1 MLRHRMDN
9 VLALPLPTDQL
20 PESIRRFCSVE
31 APERARQM
39 AAKGLVPAKGGDLVA
54 VLLQLAADASSAIA
68 DAARATLGGVPPAV
82 LEAACD
88 APLHPAFL
96 HALADHVRRDDDLL
110 ERLLGNTATAHDTV
124 AGIAR
129 SCSERIAERVALDE
143 QRILAAPQIIE
154 SLYKNKHTRMSTI
167 DRLIDLAVRN
177 GVKVEGIPTFEAHAQ
192 AIAGQLIP
200 EPTDEPLPSDAMFND
215 AIAADDEDVAVEQD
229 QVEGTEEVREKYKP
243 LAFQIGQMNFA
254 EKLRM
259 TLIGNAAARTLLV
272 RDSNKIVAMAA
283 IASPQVTESEAAGI
297 ANSRQVSEE
306 VLRFIGN
313 KREWVGNYEIKKS
326 LMFNPKTPVG
336 ISMKYLSHLHV
347 ADLRTLAKSRG
358 IPAAI
363 KTAAAQRVAKKGT

>member
-1 MLRHRMDN
+1 MTTQ
-9 VLALPLPTDQL
+9 VALPLSTDAL
-20 PESIRRFCSVE
+20 PESIRRFCSPE

-54 VLLQLAADASSAIA
+54 VLLQLAADASAAIA
-68 DAARATLGGVPPAV
+68 DAARATLDGVPPAV

-96 HALADHVRRDDDLL
+96 HALAERVRANDELL
-110 ERLLGNTATAHDTV
+110 ERILGNTATAHDTFV
-124 AGIAR
+124 QIAR
-129 SCSERIAERVALDE
+129 GCSERVAERVALDE

-154 SLYKNKHTRMSTI
+154 ALYKNKHTRMSTI

-177 GVKVEGIPTFEAHAQ
+177 GVTVDGVPTFEAHAQ

-200 EPTDEPLPSDAMFND
+200 EPSDEPLPSDAMFND
-215 AIAADDEDVAVEQD
+215 ALAADDGGDAVATTDE
-229 QVEGTEEVREKYKP
+229 EAGTEEVRDKYKP
-243 LAFQIGQMNFA
+243 LAFTIAQMNFA

-259 TLIGNAAARTLLV
+259 TLIGNSAARALLV

-283 IASPQVTESEAAGI
+283 VSSPQMTEAEANGI

-313 KREWVGNYEIKKS
+313 KREWGGNYEIKKS
-326 LMFNPKTPVG
+326 LMFNPKTPLG
-336 ISMKYLSHLHV
+336 IAMKYLSHLQL

-363 KTAAAQRVAKKGT
+363 KTAAAQRVAKKQG

>member
-1 MLRHRMDN
+1 MTTELS
-9 VLALPLPTDQL
+9 LPLSAEQL
-20 PESIRRFCSVE
+20 PEGIRRFCSPD

-39 AAKGLVPAKGGDLVA
+39 AAKGLVPAKGGDLIA
-54 VLLQLAADASSAIA
+54 VLLQLAADASATIA
-68 DAARATLGGVPPAV
+68 EAARGTLAGVPPAV

-96 HALADHVRRDDDLL
+96 NALADHVRANDELL
-110 ERLLGNTATAHDTV
+110 ERLIGNQATAHDTV
-124 AGIAR
+124 AAIAR
-129 SCSERIAERVALDE
+129 TCSEHVCERVALDE
-143 QRILAAPQIIE
+143 QRVLAAPHIIE
-154 SLYKNKHTRMSTI
+154 ALYRNKNTRMSTV
-167 DRLIDLAVRN
+167 DRLVDLAVRN
-177 GVKVEGIPTFEAHAQ
+177 GVTVEGIPTFEAHAQ

-200 EPTDEPLPSDAMFND
+200 EATDEPLPSDNLFTE
-215 AIAADDEDVAVEQD
+215 AIEADDDGDSFET
-229 QVEGTEEVREKYKP
+229 VEGQEAEGAEEVRDKYKP
-243 LAFQIGQMNFA
+243 LAFTIAQMNFA

-259 TLIGNAAARTLLV
+259 TLIGNSAARSLLV

-313 KREWVGNYEIKKS
+313 KREWLGNYEIKKS

-336 ISMKYLSHLHV
+336 ISMKYLSHLLI